1 MPCRDHASGEAVH
14 GEVRVGVSRCLLG
27 DGVRYDGGH
36 KRDVF
41 VADTLAPFVRYVAV
55 CPEVEMGM
63 GAPREAIRLVRGEDG
78 PRLRGVDG
86 GEDHSARM
94 RRFAARRAVELRE
107 LDLHGYILKKD
118 SPSCGLFHVPVFDA
132 DAGPGAAPTRDG
144 RGSFAGA
151 LVDAIPELPM
161 EEEGRLEIP
170 ALRGHFLE
178 RVFAYRRL
186 QAMLSG
192 HWRTG
197 DLAAFHAAEKFL
209 LLAHDPGGQA
219 ELGRLAAGAKGI
231 PRGRLAGDYRT
242 LFMATLSRPATVRK
256 HVNVL
261 RHMAGHLENLLDRG
275 SRAELHR
282 TIGEYRLG
290 RAPLAVPVAAVRRFA
305 RRRDVAWLAGQTY
318 LSPCPEELM
327 PRDRVQG
334 ASRHPGGG
342 PGGRSRRPGY
352 RRAGPAAPPV
362 EPEPLYRSLSRLP
375 PP

>member
-1 MPCRDHASGEAVH
+1 MPCRGHALGEAVR

-27 DGVRYDGGH
+27 DAVRHDGGH
-36 KRDVF
+36 KRNVF

-63 GAPREAIRLVRGEDG
+63 GAPREAIRLIRGEDG

-94 RRFAARRAVELRE
+94 RRFAARRAAELRE
-107 LDLHGYILKKD
+107 LDLHGYVFKKD

-132 DAGPGAAPTRDG
+132 DAGPGAEPARDG

-151 LVDAIPELPM
+151 LVDAIPELPV

-170 ALRGHFLE
+170 ALRERFLE

-186 QAMLSG
+186 QAVLSG
-192 HWRTG
+192 RWRIG

-219 ELGRLAAGAKGI
+219 ELGRLVAGAKGV
-231 PRGRLAGDYRT
+231 PWERLAGDYRT
-242 LFMATLSRPATVRK
+242 LFMAALSRPATVRK

-261 RHMAGHLENLLDRG
+261 QHMAGRLGNLLDRG
-275 SRAELHR
+275 SVAELHQA
-282 TIGEYRLG
+282 IGEYRLG
-290 RAPLAVPVAAVRRFA
+290 RAPLAVPVASIRRFA
-305 RRRDVAWLAGQTY
+305 RRRGMAWLAGQTY
-318 LSPCPEELM
+318 LAPFPEELM
-327 PRDRVQG
+327 PRDRVQ
-334 ASRHPGGG
+334 
-342 PGGRSRRPGY
+342 
-352 RRAGPAAPPV
+352 PACLPPV
-362 EPEPLYRSLSRLP
+362 EA
-375 PP
+375 